1 VAGPLPS
8 ACQRRVRSKPRRES
22 ESMDYC
28 AESAVA
34 IVLTAH
40 GFIFK
45 PEPSGDNSLIIVS
58 DGQRP
63 VRLRD

>member
-1 VAGPLPS
+1 
-8 ACQRRVRSKPRRES
+8 
-22 ESMDYC
+22 MDYC